1 MFHFH
6 LALCFPHH
14 FTSYMLKPI
23 FIALSFFQVELIL
36 NSEFVLEKKKLL
48 LESSL
53 LKKQKQN
60 MIVSYT
66 WELNCVLYPE
76 VKFHHVEDT

>member
-53 LKKQKQN
+53 LKKTKTKHDSKLH
-60 MIVSYT
+60 MGI
-66 WELNCVLYPE
+66 ELCPISRSQISPC
-76 VKFHHVEDT
+76 